1 MAATRA
7 DKEAHD
13 PAPAEETILVA
24 RGQLPQA
31 RAEDLAKKEEAGDNK
46 MTSDQHLASDLMEQL
61 TVSDRQEAAEDQD
74 SMMGHLLDL
83 HHLLVPQHLLDLT
96 ADQLVT
102 DSPVTT
108 ILEEAMVKM
117 LSTDHQKQDQVT
129 TGPLNLEAVPIT
141 DPQDLPTIDPLDLEE
156 ILTTDLLDLEEM
168 STIVLLD
175 LEEIPILDPLDWEEI
190 PIIDPLDLEEIPI
203 IGPLNLEEIPTIDL
217 LDLEEISMKGQEIM
231 DQLTLADLLDLQI
244 GLLD

>member
-141 DPQDLPTIDPLDLEE
+141 DPQDLPTIDPLA
-156 ILTTDLLDLEEM
+156 
-168 STIVLLD
+168 
-175 LEEIPILDPLDWEEI
+175 LEEIPTTDPLELEEI
-190 PIIDPLDLEEIPI
+190 PIIDPLD
-203 IGPLNLEEIPTIDL
+203 LEEIPTIDL